1 MNDIDF
7 GGKSISPLFTSTT
20 QFLGHFNGQGYKLSN
35 YIVGTPK
42 EVDGKTT
49 YTKKSI
55 ATDYYGLFGY
65 LGNDSVITNLT
76 LENFQ
81 FHATRVSSSKTY
93 YGFIAGYCKGTISNV
108 NVVNSVMNIDTT
120 GAISEYHIASI
131 AGQVAGAGVISNCTV
146 ECDITVNGKNNVK
159 IGGIVASTLTAT
171 THETITKCTFTG
183 DIDYVVRNTDN
194 KAKDETAVYIGGI
207 IGVNYL
213 DVKEC
218 SAVGEIVVS
227 LEFDNPSKVSEV
239 IVGGLVGWNIGDA
252 AELVDSTADVAISI
266 TSQDKVN
273 EKAKVYAGLLAGQNG
288 ANFAS
293 AYAIIDNC
301 NVIENSKKANI
312 SVLVHDEV
320 EVKYGVVAVDT
331 TLKNGE
337 EAKYSTKSE
346 VNVAVEYYHY
356 DTYEQTKED
365 GTVEKIEKLVLTE
378 TKSDVLK

>member
-1 MNDIDF
+1 MKKIIYIALFLLSTFFLVACDDDYSFSIEASAVAVRESITVSYTLNDPEKELSSSEVKADLEKKADSKLVSTKTLSFDKETKQGTVKFSNLDSNTEYTVTIYAGYDGEKVVLHTENVKTLEEGASENKPYEIKTVKDFENIVKLDPNGYFKLMNDIDF

-159 IGGIVASTLTAT
+159 WQEST
-171 THETITKCTFTG
+171 
-183 DIDYVVRNTDN
+183 
-194 KAKDETAVYIGGI
+194 
-207 IGVNYL
+207 
-213 DVKEC
+213 
-218 SAVGEIVVS
+218 
-227 LEFDNPSKVSEV
+227 
-239 IVGGLVGWNIGDA
+239 
-252 AELVDSTADVAISI
+252 
-266 TSQDKVN
+266 
-273 EKAKVYAGLLAGQNG
+273 
-288 ANFAS
+288 
-293 AYAIIDNC
+293 
-301 NVIENSKKANI
+301 
-312 SVLVHDEV
+312 
-320 EVKYGVVAVDT
+320 
-331 TLKNGE
+331 
-337 EAKYSTKSE
+337 
-346 VNVAVEYYHY
+346 
-356 DTYEQTKED
+356 D
-365 GTVEKIEKLVLTE
+365 GF
-378 TKSDVLK
+378 